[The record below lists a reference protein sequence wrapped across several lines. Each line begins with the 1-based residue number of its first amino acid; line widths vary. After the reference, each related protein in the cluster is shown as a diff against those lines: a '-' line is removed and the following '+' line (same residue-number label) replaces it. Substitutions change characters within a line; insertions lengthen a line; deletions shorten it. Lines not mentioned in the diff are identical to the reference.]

1 MYLKVQIPA
10 RFLIVQSDT
19 VSDPIE
25 LGIIGT
31 KSTQFTLMELN
42 STNAP
47 WVQYSKNKDHIF
59 KPADYTNTMPLF
71 RFSDSAGN
79 KNNKIRPNKFPRNF
93 NMIKLNFN
101 PLNPEKM
108 SPNNIFN
115 EANLPASDL
124 PSNFKDS
131 ALNLE
136 LFQQQDGNALLDNY
150 LDVKLKGAEAFM
162 DWVSGQDDMFGF
174 QNSGVLRKNDSNLNA
189 SRGGLVWSNAHLW
202 HDDYLNLEGRKFMPS
217 IMRPVEFNDYAFS
230 DKNNSGYGLLSFNEN
245 ALDVNFQQRMI
256 ADAPYNLST
265 VKFNTTQTH
274 PVGLLYRYQSAINED
289 ADKLRVASSGYRR
302 YTEFKPPLLDWEGLG
317 YPRLSQTKS
326 SSELRRKPIQI
337 TFTKNRRWIMKP
349 SLAEATEEQF
359 ASEIFSIK
367 KLFHS
372 NDKEFST
379 FDKTLLDSTSRLRST
394 KCYGLTDFK
403 RKYYHNP
410 ETSVVI
416 DEDNIWYETSKIEPK
431 ENLEIHT
438 YGYAQYG
445 YGLEYKMTRTEG
457 LHLDPNQ
464 GFDYGGRTRYYDT
477 AKGKK
482 INAEPYWVRDNYRN
496 EKPPSDVIGVNP
508 SNGEYDRMRFIK
520 DSGELRYIRNSPQ
533 ILTPMTIETEMKE
546 QKARNLITSYEIGVG
561 GEIPT
566 STSPHWS
573 AWKTSVTNVKGVK
586 FKSDNFFKIFDYQ
599 TCFHNNLTHDNEHR
613 HISQEIENLNYTIY
627 GMHRLNPNKLI
638 KKWWK
643 KQVKDGKIDAQ
654 KDIPLYNIKVE
665 DVRFSEGKKKMN
677 GFKITY
683 TIPYFHFVAFKDGND
698 NLEEAINPA
707 NANLLYP
714 NYLKDL
720 QTITGTTDRHGVLT
734 LEITIALHPD
744 KLGVSTFVK
753 SDSLHSIELMSDE
766 VRLIQFHIDDA
777 SIYEGMVNLV
787 EVLKRE
793 ATVKV
798 GEANHF
804 TRMTN
809 KFDRLISDKTKRA
822 SIVMYDGTI
831 NLAGSDREKFSLQP
845 LQTSMPSDFVKLD
858 DCFMMYNYAL
868 QKGLL
873 GREVVSTQHIRSG
886 FTVSDPLS
894 LPLTF
899 KKGKV
904 TPVGNFKYT
913 YPLPYR
919 RLNSYLTSTGE
930 IFRPDDNL
938 STYNYISLNRYE
950 LPTGLAPLDLTKF
963 IPSSN
968 NDLDVTHGG
977 LISLFTS
984 TNYDTKKELE
994 AVFWLNSGVMMDG
1007 LRVVGESEQ
1016 KSLLESLKN
1025 LKKNRFTDT
1034 ADKSLTIDYAKAVKD
1049 TLASKDLT
1057 KKEGTF
1063 IHFTSRKSD
1072 TDGKHKVNGKDK
1084 PNFEFRM
1091 QKVGGRLMKYGKD
1104 NQGYTRG
1111 KMPKDYTIF
1120 ADLILPFAPRVLR
1133 VDEVGSD
1140 IGSSHKYWAMTLGT
1154 NRLQG
1159 VYNYQPQRR
1168 GSNYISDDVADY
1180 LQGVPSE
1187 WCPETYTYFGRTLGL
1202 FNWWGSLL

>member
-10 RFLIVQSDT
+10 RFLIMQSDT

-25 LGIIGT
+25 LGVIGT
-31 KSTQFTLMELN
+31 KTTQFTLMELN

-47 WVQYSKNKDHIF
+47 WIQYSKNKDHIF
-59 KPADYTNTMPLF
+59 KPADFTNTMPLF
-71 RFSDSAGN
+71 RSSDGAGN
-79 KNNKIRPNKFPRNF
+79 VSNKIRPNKFPKDF
-93 NMIKLNFN
+93 HMTKLTFI
-101 PLNPEKM
+101 PLNPTNM
-108 SPNNIFN
+108 SPR
-115 EANLPASDL
+115 NLFTDDADSIDL

-150 LDVKLKGAEAFM
+150 LDVRLKGVESFM

-174 QNSGVLRKNDSNLNA
+174 QNSGVLRKNNPNLNV
-189 SRGGLVWSNAHLW
+189 SRGGLVWSNTHLW
-202 HDDYLNLEGRKFMPS
+202 GDNDLSDSTLLPS
-217 IMRPVEFNDYAFS
+217 IMRPVKFDDYAFS
-230 DKNNSGYGLLSFNEN
+230 DKDKSGYGLLPFNEN
-245 ALDVNFQQRMI
+245 ALDVDFQQRMI

-274 PVGLLYRYQSAINED
+274 PVSLLYRYQSAINED

-317 YPRLSQTKS
+317 YPRLSLTKS

-337 TFTKNRRWIMKP
+337 TFSKNRQWIMKP
-349 SLAEATEEQF
+349 SLAEATEKQF

-379 FDKTLLDSTSRLRST
+379 FDKTLLESNSYLRST

-410 ETSVVI
+410 ETPVDI
-416 DEDNIWYETSKIEPK
+416 DENENYTWLETSKLEPK

-445 YGLEYKMTRTEG
+445 YGLSYKMEKTDG
-457 LHLDPNQ
+457 LHTTIGSNET
-464 GFDYGGRTRYYDT
+464 DYGGKTRYYDT
-477 AKGKK
+477 RNNKK
-482 INAEPYWVRDNYRN
+482 INAEPYWVRDSYRN
-496 EKPPSDVIGVNP
+496 DKPPGDVIGVNP
-508 SNGEYDRMRFIK
+508 SNGEYDRMRFINH
-520 DSGELRYIRNSPQ
+520 SGALHYIRNTPQ
-533 ILTPMTIETEMKE
+533 ILSQTTIETEMKGI
-546 QKARNLITSYEIGVG
+546 QARNLKIAYEMGYG

-573 AWKTSVTNVKGVK
+573 AWKASVANVKGVK

-599 TCFHNNLTHDNEHR
+599 TCFHNNLNRGSEHR
-613 HISQEIENLNYTIY
+613 YISNELDNLNYAIF
-627 GMHRLNPNKLI
+627 GMHKMNPNKLI

-643 KQVKDGKIDAQ
+643 KQVKDGKIDAT

-665 DVRFSEGKKKMN
+665 DVLFREGKKKMN

-683 TIPYFHFVAFKDGND
+683 TIPYIHFSTFRDGND
-698 NLEEAINPA
+698 DMEEVINPA
-707 NANLLYP
+707 NGTPLYP
-714 NYLKDL
+714 NYLKDTE
-720 QTITGTTDRHGVLT
+720 TITGTADRHGILT
-734 LEITIALHPD
+734 SEITIALHPD

-753 SDSLHSIELMSDE
+753 YDSIHSIQIYSNE
-766 VRLIQFHIDDA
+766 VRLIQYHIDD
-777 SIYEGMVNLV
+777 VNIHRGIVDLV
-787 EVLKRE
+787 NVLKME
-793 ATVKV
+793 ANVKV

-804 TRMTN
+804 TRTTN
-809 KFDRLISDKTKRA
+809 LLQQVPTDKTNRA
-822 SIVMYDGTI
+822 TI
-831 NLAGSDREKFSLQP
+831 DETGNTKGSDRDIFSTQP
-845 LQTSMPSDFVKLD
+845 LQTSIPSVFTGLD

-873 GREVVSTQHIRSG
+873 GREFVSTQHIRSG

-930 IFRPDDNL
+930 IFRPDNNL
-938 STYNYISLNRYE
+938 STYNYLNLGRYE
-950 LPTGLAPLDLTKF
+950 LPTGLAPLDLTKA
-963 IPSSN
+963 IPAPN
-968 NDLDVTHGG
+968 NDLDETHGG
-977 LISLFTS
+977 VVSLFTS

-994 AVFWLNSGVMMDG
+994 EVVWVNAGHRKDG
-1007 LRVVGESEQ
+1007 LRIVDESEK
-1016 KSLLESLKN
+1016 KSLLETLKN
-1025 LKKNRFTDT
+1025 LKRNRFKDGS
-1034 ADKSLTIDYAKAVKD
+1034 DKSLTTDYAKVVKN

-1063 IHFTSRKSD
+1063 IHFITRKSD
-1072 TDGKHKVNGKDK
+1072 TDGKSKVNGKDK

-1111 KMPKDYTIF
+1111 KIPKDYTIF

-1133 VDEVGSD
+1133 VDKVGSD
-1140 IGSSHKYWAMTLGT
+1140 SDSSENVWNMTIGK
-1154 NRLQG
+1154 NNLQG

-1168 GSNYISDDVADY
+1168 GSTYISDDVSNY